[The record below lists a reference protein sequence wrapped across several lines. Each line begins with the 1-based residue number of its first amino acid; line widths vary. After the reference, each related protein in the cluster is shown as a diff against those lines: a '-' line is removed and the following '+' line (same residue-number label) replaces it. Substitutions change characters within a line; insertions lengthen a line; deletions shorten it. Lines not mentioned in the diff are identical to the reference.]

1 MCKNIY
7 FQPWSIGRYFC
18 LCQILITHFLL
29 LYLLEDDLKL
39 VKKYQSQ
46 WHSSQLSFIR
56 RNEMFMA
63 RVLRNH
69 EEKINLITSM
79 AINATACTMA
89 AQNTLRHDLSYSFF
103 NSQFLYFF
111 WLALF
116 YILSMLSLMQYAKW
130 LLNKIE
136 NTPNETFIGWQS
148 MHQKFRT

>member
-1 MCKNIY
+1 MILPKLCPDQSGVSVYVPTPLYIKRFVFN
-7 FQPWSIGRYFC
+7 PARYFYT
-18 LCQILITHFLL
+18 CQILMTHFLL
-29 LYLLEDDLKL
+29 LYPLEDDLKL

-69 EEKINLITSM
+69 EEKINSITSM

-111 WLALF
+111 
-116 YILSMLSLMQYAKW
+116 
-130 LLNKIE
+130 
-136 NTPNETFIGWQS
+136 
-148 MHQKFRT
+148 